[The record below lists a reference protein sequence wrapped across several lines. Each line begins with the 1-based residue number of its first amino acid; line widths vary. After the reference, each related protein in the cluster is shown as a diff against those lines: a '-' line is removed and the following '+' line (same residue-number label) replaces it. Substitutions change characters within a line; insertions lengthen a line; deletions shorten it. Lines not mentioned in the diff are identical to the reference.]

1 MRVMAN
7 VLQGDRETLVIN
19 GAMAVLL
26 SVKDV
31 SLPHVLP
38 LVSLTLPVGTSS
50 LPFFSQ
56 MRCGSG
62 TPDAVQLKTALP
74 PAGLETD

>member
-1 MRVMAN
+1 MKQRSVSSSSSLTESN
-7 VLQGDRETLVIN
+7 
-19 GAMAVLL
+19 L
-26 SVKDV
+26 SFWCSYVF
-31 SLPHVLP
+31 P
-38 LVSLTLPVGTSS
+38 LVSLTLPLGVSS

-62 TPDAVQLKTALP
+62 APDAVQLKTALP